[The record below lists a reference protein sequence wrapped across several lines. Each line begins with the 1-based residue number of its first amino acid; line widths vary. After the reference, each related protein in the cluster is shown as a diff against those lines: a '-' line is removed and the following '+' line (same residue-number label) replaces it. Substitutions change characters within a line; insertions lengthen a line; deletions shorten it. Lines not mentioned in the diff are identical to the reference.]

1 MAAPGFSSVTTNYA
15 STGLGQVPGSQLSA
29 AWVVGIALLA
39 IIIVYFLLQTTKL
52 SLTSSVPVVTNTVNG
67 SSATIV
73 NASSFP
79 AAQVSDYG
87 MQFWM
92 YIADWNYQFGQDK
105 PVIQRVDPTNNSIM
119 NPSILL
125 DAMTNSL
132 HFNISTYSGDSTDS
146 GASVPGGSGG
156 SYDDKF
162 TCTVENVPIQSW
174 FAVSLTVFQRNVDIY
189 INGKLVKSC
198 VLPGVPK
205 PALGNATIGGSKGFS
220 GSLCG
225 LTVTPGQLVPGDA
238 ANFYAAGTPCSSNPG
253 GSASSTAPLFSLFG
267 YTVVFE
273 INNAEGKNIL

>member
-1 MAAPGFSSVTTNYA
+1 MALQGQPLGFQTTTFNQPIVR
-15 STGLGQVPGSQLSA
+15 SNVSA
-29 AWVVGIALLA
+29 VWIIGVALLA
-39 IIIVYFLLQTTKL
+39 IVVVYFLLQTTKF
-52 SLTSSVPVVTNTVNG
+52 SLTSAVPVITNSVNG
-67 SSATIV
+67 NSGQIV

-79 AAQVSDYG
+79 ASQVSDYG

-105 PVIQRVDPTNNSIM
+105 PVIQRVDPTNASIM

-125 DAMTNSL
+125 DSVTNSL
-132 HFNISTYSGDSTDS
+132 HVKISTYDGGTGS
-146 GASVPGGSGG
+146 GAAVPGASGG
-156 SYDDKF
+156 SYDDTF

-198 VLPGVPK
+198 VLPGIPK
-205 PALGNATIGGSKGFS
+205 PALGNATIGGSKGYS

-238 ANFYAAGTPCSSNPG
+238 ANFYAAGTPCSASEG
-253 GSASSTAPLFSLFG
+253 GTLQNNPLFSLFG
-267 YTVVFE
+267 YTVLFQV
-273 INNAEGKNIL
+273 NDASGKNIL